1 MAEGSRAVST
11 GPAVGVGVPGVHD
24 VAGAGRARGGQEGA
38 GSASPSVVRVCIIN
52 ESCDMAIPFT
62 IHRLVI
68 KKDAGYGFDSAIVAA
83 SSSYAADTTSAFGTR
98 FWNKN
103 LSISIDHLH
112 LHTRRPSLNLPHSS
126 TISDSSNPNSLWHRC
141 YSADGSRQEHRSMI
155 AICRKFL

>member
-1 MAEGSRAVST
+1 MRLFHSPMHLFFSISRELR
-11 GPAVGVGVPGVHD
+11 D
-24 VAGAGRARGGQEGA
+24 
-38 GSASPSVVRVCIIN
+38 I
-52 ESCDMAIPFT
+52 DMAIPFT

-126 TISDSSNPNSLWHRC
+126 TISVSPSWV
-141 YSADGSRQEHRSMI
+141 
-155 AICRKFL
+155 